1 MLPATWVGC
10 GIMWLALDFCKW
22 WQIFSPQPVTPSILK
37 SPQQLLKHAVK
48 YFLFY
53 SLDKWHAVV
62 IIDQLY
68 LWSMYWAHIDQLQL
82 IYARVSYL
90 ILALLLVIDGETAF
104 WSQWTAK
111 DCHTLINDL
120 QNIEWP
126 NCCCYW
132 PMIVWADYLYCK
144 LSTAET
150 NETPPPLRD
159 YPIITSSHT
168 AGVCLRNTCI

>member
-1 MLPATWVGC
+1 MGKQHFDECTINC
-10 GIMWLALDFCKW
+10 C
-22 WQIFSPQPVTPSILK
+22 
-37 SPQQLLKHAVK
+37 
-48 YFLFY
+48 
-53 SLDKWHAVV
+53 
-62 IIDQLY
+62 
-68 LWSMYWAHIDQLQL
+68 
-82 IYARVSYL
+82 
-90 ILALLLVIDGETAF
+90 

-111 DCHTLINDL
+111 DCHTLINDP

-159 YPIITSSHT
+159 YPLCYMYNIVHNNMDFENALVEPRPISRLTRHSNSHQ
-168 AGVCLRNTCI
+168 LRQPYCHTNAFQNSFFPKTISMWNSLSEEVFACPSLASFKYAVS